1 VKHQHYTTHRD
12 HADQRVESWSLL
24 NQQYFGKLRVSC
36 LDDGPLDA
44 ALDAYE
50 LGPLRLIRIQAP
62 AHRVERDARC
72 GELPTDEF
80 YKLVLQLRGRA
91 EICQDERRF
100 VLQPGDWSLYD
111 PRVPYAIT
119 NLERC
124 SMLVTQVPRSR
135 LRDFKV
141 PNLHTSEAHSSNR
154 AGLHAVFGSF
164 MRSLAEQLPE
174 LPDGVGAAVSESIFG
189 LLGSTL
195 AAHQVRD
202 GEAHATSAA
211 VLKLRVKQYVHTHLA
226 DGELSIQRIAD
237 ALRCSKRYLHRVFE
251 DEDQTLDRFIWQM
264 RLERCSEAL
273 RNAAGRRISVSEIAF
288 AWGFNSSAHFCRAFK
303 AQYEMSPREFQRRE
317 AERASASARLTH

>member
-119 NLERC
+119 NLER
-124 SMLVTQVPRSR
+124 
-135 LRDFKV
+135 
-141 PNLHTSEAHSSNR
+141 
-154 AGLHAVFGSF
+154 
-164 MRSLAEQLPE
+164 
-174 LPDGVGAAVSESIFG
+174 
-189 LLGSTL
+189 
-195 AAHQVRD
+195 
-202 GEAHATSAA
+202 
-211 VLKLRVKQYVHTHLA
+211 
-226 DGELSIQRIAD
+226 
-237 ALRCSKRYLHRVFE
+237 
-251 DEDQTLDRFIWQM
+251 
-264 RLERCSEAL
+264 
-273 RNAAGRRISVSEIAF
+273 
-288 AWGFNSSAHFCRAFK
+288 
-303 AQYEMSPREFQRRE
+303 
-317 AERASASARLTH
+317 